1 MPTRLSPAVLRA
13 LEWLLVLGCVALGTW
28 VRVWV
33 PLHQPNF
40 QRERP
45 EGMFR
50 SDPGL
55 LFYFVERFV
64 ESHGLPPADLRADP
78 RVEHPREVDLLTLDT
93 VGQEFLIAWTR
104 PLTEGALPL
113 HLHALGVM
121 ALVASLSVV
130 GVFLLTRELTRS
142 PWWAAAA
149 ALLFTFIPGNYRTL
163 GLILMREDLSLP
175 LFALHLAFFA
185 RAARTQA
192 LRDVVVCGLAAVA
205 SLATWHGI
213 HFVFTMEAAC
223 LAAWFLRTGETP
235 FAARRAWV
243 ALALVVVGAVVVP
256 VLAHTSFALSW
267 PCALPAGLVVA
278 AQVAQR
284 APGRAWPPRLAAFAT
299 WAALGALHKAMTFL
313 AGGDDYRHVWQLLAA
328 KVATLGVR
336 PADPDALPFDVR
348 LMWQGPFETLTATGA
363 RTLLGAVLVPLAAL
377 LVLGAVGWVRR
388 RGSVPVL
395 VLLAFTGAALLGAW
409 LIVRVEAMVALL
421 LPATLAVAGASWA
434 RARWAAAGYGALLA
448 WQLVTF
454 VTFVRHCDITW
465 LQPPHVRAEYQ
476 RLLAALP
483 GLVPPGEAIASDP
496 VDSTTLLAHT
506 RHPIVLQPKWEQYES
521 REPIADFLQGFFQ
534 ESPERFRALLLEKYR
549 TRYLLIDRRI
559 LWVNFRYAG
568 GLPETQPSPN
578 PGTSAEVFMS
588 EDQATLEQVPGY
600 RLLYRSRDS
609 NGQPAHGEADL
620 LRLYELSPEP
630 VPPPERSGP

>member
-1 MPTRLSPAVLRA
+1 MPTRLTPAVLRA
-13 LEWLLVLGCVALGTW
+13 LEALLVVGCVALGTW

-33 PLHQPNF
+33 PLNQPNF
-40 QRERP
+40 QRDRP

-55 LFYFVERFV
+55 LYYFVEQV
-64 ESHGLPPADLRADP
+64 VDAHGLPPADLRADP

-104 PLTEGALPL
+104 PLTDGALPL
-113 HLHALGVM
+113 HLHALAVM
-121 ALVASLSVV
+121 ALVSSLSVV
-130 GVFLLTRELTRS
+130 GVFLLTREVTGSRR
-142 PWWAAAA
+142 WAAAA
-149 ALLFTFIPGNYRTL
+149 AVLFTLIPGNYRTL

-185 RAARTQA
+185 RAARTRA

-223 LAAWFLRTGETP
+223 LAAWFLRTGQTP
-235 FAARRAWV
+235 FAVERAWV
-243 ALALVVVGAVVVP
+243 ALAVVVVGAVVVP
-256 VLAHTSFALSW
+256 VLSHTSFALSW
-267 PCALPAGLVVA
+267 PCALPAGLVAA
-278 AQVAQR
+278 AQVARR
-284 APGRAWPPRLAAFAT
+284 APGRVWPPRLAALGT
-299 WAALGALHKAMTFL
+299 WGALGALHRAMTWL

-328 KVATLGVR
+328 KVTTLGVR
-336 PADPDALPFDVR
+336 PADPAALPFDVR
-348 LMWQGPFETLTATGA
+348 LMWQGPFETLTAAGA
-363 RTLLGAVLVPLAAL
+363 WTLLGLGLVPLAVAL
-377 LVLGAVGWVRR
+377 ALGAVGWVRQ
-388 RGSVPVL
+388 RGPSPVL
-395 VLLAFTGAALLGAW
+395 LLLAFTGAALVGAW

-421 LPATLAVAGASWA
+421 LPATLAAAAASWT
-434 RARWAAAGYGALLA
+434 RARWAAAAYGALLA

-465 LQPPHVRAEYQ
+465 LQPPHVRQEYQ

-483 GLVPPGEAIASDP
+483 ALVPDGEAIASDP

-506 RHPIVLQPKWEQYES
+506 RHPIVLQPKWEQFES

-549 TRYLLIDRRI
+549 TRYLLLDRRI

-568 GLPETQPSPN
+568 GLPESQPSPN

-588 EDQATLEQVPGY
+588 EDQAVLERVPGFK
-600 RLLYRSRDS
+600 LLYRSRDAA
-609 NGQPAHGEADL
+609 GRPAHGEADL
-620 LRLYELSPEP
+620 LRLYELAPEP
-630 VPPPERSGP
+630 LPPPERSAP